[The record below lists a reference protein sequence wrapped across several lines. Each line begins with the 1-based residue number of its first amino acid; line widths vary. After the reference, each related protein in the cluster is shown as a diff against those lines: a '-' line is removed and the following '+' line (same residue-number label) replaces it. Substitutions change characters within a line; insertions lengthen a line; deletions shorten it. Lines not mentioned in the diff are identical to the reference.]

1 MKNSQPKPIWILNT
15 NLSDSETAIY
25 SHSFP
30 IKLDKLT
37 KKIILSG
44 EFLYNKSEGTVSIN
58 IYDCCN
64 DTIYAPFY
72 NNVYGNYDPIL
83 KEIGLMIDKEM
94 KKVGLQCQ

>member
-1 MKNSQPKPIWILNT
+1 MKTQPKPIWTLDT
-15 NLSDSETAIY
+15 KLSDSETSIY

-30 IKLDKLT
+30 IKRDKLT
-37 KKIILSG
+37 NKIVLSG

-58 IYDCCN
+58 VYDCCN

-72 NNVYGNYDPIL
+72 NNVYGNYEPVL
-83 KEIGLMIDKEM
+83 REIRPTIDKEM